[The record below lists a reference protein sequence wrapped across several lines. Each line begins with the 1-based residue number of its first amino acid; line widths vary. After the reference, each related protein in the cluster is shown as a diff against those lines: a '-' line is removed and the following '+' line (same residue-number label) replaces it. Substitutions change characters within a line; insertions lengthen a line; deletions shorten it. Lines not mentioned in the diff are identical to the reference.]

1 MDDSATCPA
10 APSSDRNKILAAKIE
25 KSKNWTDGVKA
36 GEKNA
41 STNIE
46 AKMNYCF
53 IRTIKSFIATIFLNR
68 ADFLETSR
76 AREIIGNRKSGD
88 RNFRTIGILT
98 IDAAGIL
105 GLPRPGWDSNPGI
118 YYFSCFTQLK
128 DRMFGQQHAL
138 SLPSTLEISFELKFK
153 SDYLVFLSEEV
164 VGR

>member
-25 KSKNWTDGVKA
+25 KVKIGQMASKLEK
-36 GEKNA
+36 KNA

-68 ADFLETSR
+68 AGFRNESCSGDHRKSR
-76 AREIIGNRKSGD
+76 SGD

-105 GLPRPGWDSNPGI
+105 VYLDRAGI
-118 YYFSCFTQLK
+118 RTQEFTTF
-128 DRMFGQQHAL
+128 RAL
-138 SLPSTLEISFELKFK
+138 HN
-153 SDYLVFLSEEV
+153 
-164 VGR
+164 

>member
-1 MDDSATCPA
+1 MDRWRQSW
-10 APSSDRNKILAAKIE
+10 RK
-25 KSKNWTDGVKA
+25 
-36 GEKNA
+36 KNA

-68 ADFLETSR
+68 AGFRNESCSR
-76 AREIIGNRKSGD
+76 DHRKSKI
-88 RNFRTIGILT
+88 RRSNFRTIGILT

>member
-68 ADFLETSR
+68 AGFRNESCSR
-76 AREIIGNRKSGD
+76 DHRKSKIRRSKFSDNRDLND
-88 RNFRTIGILT
+88 RHSWDPRFTETGLGFEPRNLLLFVLYTIKGPHVWPAT
-98 IDAAGIL
+98 
-105 GLPRPGWDSNPGI
+105 
-118 YYFSCFTQLK
+118 CFVTTK
-128 DRMFGQQHAL
+128 HSRN
-138 SLPSTLEISFELKFK
+138 II
-153 SDYLVFLSEEV
+153 
-164 VGR
+164 